1 MKHENP
7 RISVLMSVYNGQDY
21 LKAAIDSILTQ
32 TFEDFEFLIIDD
44 CSTDDSW
51 EILSVYADQDSR
63 IRLVKNFENIGLTKS
78 LNKGLRLVKGAYV
91 ARQDADDISLP
102 QRLEKQVDVL
112 NGNPNCVLVSCNLR
126 PIDARGAII
135 KDLACHSA
143 LVPWYLI
150 FYNRI
155 AGHSQV
161 MYRRDSVL
169 SLDGYDEH
177 YRYSQDYELWIR
189 LSTLG
194 DFTILPDVLLL
205 RRHHPQSISARKA
218 ADQEALNLAQTQRNI
233 KALTNQDITLSEA
246 KILQGFWQGHWFH
259 HRFPQHRHL
268 AFIDALLKD
277 AGQKFIEAKQA
288 SGSIPPLLPNQIRE
302 VIGRQYLSWL
312 QSPLTQHH
320 SIWSKVH
327 ITRFA
332 LAWSPFQVP
341 KAWLMWLLRS
351 PVDTINSLRQK
362 IIRLHKMEHSLGVKS

>member
-7 RISVLMSVYNGQDY
+7 KISVLMSVYNGQDY

-51 EILSVYADQDSR
+51 KILSAYAEQDPR
-63 IRLVKNFENIGLTKS
+63 IQLVKNSENVGLTKS
-78 LNKGLRLVKGAYV
+78 LNKGLRLIKGAYV
-91 ARQDADDISLP
+91 ARQDADDVSLP
-102 QRLEKQVDVL
+102 QRLKKQADVL
-112 NGNPNCVLVSCNLR
+112 DGEQNCVLVSCNLR
-126 PIDARGAII
+126 PIDAQGAII
-135 KDLACHSA
+135 KDLACQSE
-143 LVPWYLI
+143 LVPWYLL

-177 YRYSQDYELWIR
+177 HRYSQDYELWCR

-194 DFTILPDVLLL
+194 SFTILPDVLLL
-205 RRHHPQSISARKA
+205 RHHHTQSISASKA
-218 ADQEALNLAQTQRNI
+218 ADQEALSLAQTQSNL
-233 KALTNQDITLSEA
+233 KTLTNKDITLSEA

-268 AFIDALLKD
+268 PFIDALLRD
-277 AGQKFIEAKQA
+277 AAQQFIHDKQE
-288 SGSIPPLLPNQIRE
+288 SGSIPSTLPNQIRK
-302 VIGRQYLSWL
+302 VIGRQYISWL

-320 SIWSKVH
+320 SICSKAH
-327 ITRFA
+327 ITRYA
-332 LAWSPFQVP
+332 LAWTPFKVP
-341 KAWLMWLLRS
+341 KAWLIWLLRS
-351 PVDTINSLRQK
+351 PVDTINSLNQK
-362 IIRLHKMEHSLGVKS
+362 MSRLHKTEHSLGAKS